1 MTVRCFRFSFFLK
14 FIINK
19 FQIISGLSYVQNI
32 PIVALVKLNLK
43 KQQIVHFDTFNL
55 LISRNKK
62 QVTE

>member
-1 MTVRCFRFSFFLK
+1 MEVEATSKLWNGELFYDFLCVVLDFLFFLK

-43 KQQIVHFDTFNL
+43 KQ
-55 LISRNKK
+55 
-62 QVTE
+62 

>member
-32 PIVALVKLNLK
+32 PIVALVKLDLK
-43 KQQIVHFDTFNL
+43 KQ
-55 LISRNKK
+55 
-62 QVTE
+62 